1 MKDRL
6 IQLRK
11 ALNLSMEAFGKK
23 IGVGRST
30 ISRLESGTNGFTDQ
44 MTRSICR
51 EFGVNYEWFV
61 SGVGE
66 MFVEVPQTVVDELCE
81 QYDLDDF
88 DRIMLQEYLKMDEA
102 SRNVLKTYIRK
113 ICGQISASSRLLA
126 ALLQV
131 VVIRSP
137 YPSSVI
143 IGPEKGE
150 SAQID
155 CGSAGTVTVRPTQSV
170 TVIPFAGRLSCS
182 PQYACVVP
190 PEGA

>member
-66 MFVEVPQTVVDELCE
+66 MFSEVPQTVVDELCA

-113 ICGQISASSRLLA
+113 ICGQISEVDDTQAKIDAEVESYRQELELEARQADESSASDTPA
-126 ALLQV
+126 ENMA
-131 VVIRSP
+131 
-137 YPSSVI
+137 
-143 IGPEKGE
+143 
-150 SAQID
+150 
-155 CGSAGTVTVRPTQSV
+155 
-170 TVIPFAGRLSCS
+170 
-182 PQYACVVP
+182 
-190 PEGA
+190 

>member
-113 ICGQISASSRLLA
+113 ICGQISEVDDTQAKIDAEVESYRQELELEASQA
-126 ALLQV
+126 EK
-131 VVIRSP
+131 
-137 YPSSVI
+137 SSASDT
-143 IGPEKGE
+143 PAENM
-150 SAQID
+150 A
-155 CGSAGTVTVRPTQSV
+155 
-170 TVIPFAGRLSCS
+170 
-182 PQYACVVP
+182 
-190 PEGA
+190 

>member
-11 ALNLSMEAFGKK
+11 ALNLSMEAFGEK

-66 MFVEVPQTVVDELCE
+66 MFSEVPQTVVDELCA
-81 QYDLDDF
+81 QYDLDEF

-113 ICGQISASSRLLA
+113 ICGQISE
-126 ALLQV
+126 V
-131 VVIRSP
+131 
-137 YPSSVI
+137 
-143 IGPEKGE
+143 
-150 SAQID
+150 D
-155 CGSAGTVTVRPTQSV
+155 DTQSKIDAEV
-170 TVIPFAGRLSCS
+170 ESYRQELELEARQADESSASDTPAENM
-182 PQYACVVP
+182 A
-190 PEGA
+190 

>member
-66 MFVEVPQTVVDELCE
+66 MFSEVPQTVVDELCV

-113 ICGQISASSRLLA
+113 ICGQISEVEDTQTKIDAEVEAYREELELEARQADESSASDTPA
-126 ALLQV
+126 ENMA
-131 VVIRSP
+131 
-137 YPSSVI
+137 
-143 IGPEKGE
+143 
-150 SAQID
+150 
-155 CGSAGTVTVRPTQSV
+155 
-170 TVIPFAGRLSCS
+170 
-182 PQYACVVP
+182 
-190 PEGA
+190 

>member
-66 MFVEVPQTVVDELCE
+66 MFSEVPQTVVDELCA
-81 QYDLDDF
+81 QYDLDEF

-113 ICGQISASSRLLA
+113 ICGQISE
-126 ALLQV
+126 V
-131 VVIRSP
+131 
-137 YPSSVI
+137 
-143 IGPEKGE
+143 
-150 SAQID
+150 D
-155 CGSAGTVTVRPTQSV
+155 DTQSKIDAEV
-170 TVIPFAGRLSCS
+170 ESYRQELELEARQADESSASDTPAENM
-182 PQYACVVP
+182 A
-190 PEGA
+190 

>member
-66 MFVEVPQTVVDELCE
+66 MFSEVPQTVVDELCA
-81 QYDLDDF
+81 QYDLDEF
-88 DRIMLQEYLKMDEA
+88 DRIMIQEYLKLDEA
-102 SRNVLKTYIRK
+102 SRNVLKTYVRK
-113 ICGQISASSRLLA
+113 ICGQISEA
-126 ALLQV
+126 
-131 VVIRSP
+131 
-137 YPSSVI
+137 
-143 IGPEKGE
+143 E
-150 SAQID
+150 D
-155 CGSAGTVTVRPTQSV
+155 TQSKIDAEV
-170 TVIPFAGRLSCS
+170 ESYRQELELEASQAEKSSASGTPAEKM
-182 PQYACVVP
+182 A
-190 PEGA
+190 

>member
-66 MFVEVPQTVVDELCE
+66 MFSEVPQTVVDELCA
-81 QYDLDDF
+81 QYDLDEF

-113 ICGQISASSRLLA
+113 ICGQISEVDDTQAKIDAEVEAYREELELEARQADESSASDTPA
-126 ALLQV
+126 ENMA
-131 VVIRSP
+131 
-137 YPSSVI
+137 
-143 IGPEKGE
+143 
-150 SAQID
+150 
-155 CGSAGTVTVRPTQSV
+155 
-170 TVIPFAGRLSCS
+170 
-182 PQYACVVP
+182 
-190 PEGA
+190 